1 MEAQEKKDRVT
12 LAVVGDIMS
21 NRDSP
26 EAVRSIIELSVPV
39 LKAFDLRFCQLE
51 NILSEKGTASTVGR
65 VPARAHPRNVEAL
78 TLGGFDVVSFASNH
92 CLDWGIEAMLDTIE
106 LVRGKGI
113 QLFGAGKDIEDAR
126 KPVIVEKNGIRI
138 GFLGYNSIL
147 PYGYWA
153 DVKKPGCAPLRV
165 RTHYEMV
172 EHDQPGSPPRILT
185 YPYKEDMDAMLQ
197 DIQAAKTQAD
207 VVLLSLHW
215 GLHFTRAKLATYQ
228 QEVAHAA
235 IDAGADVIIG
245 THSHILKGIETYK
258 GKAIFYSLGN
268 FALDSGWTKSWPNLT
283 PGQKEMLQLYNIEI
297 DPAWARTYPHP
308 AESRNTMVV
317 TLTLRKG
324 GIEKVSFLPAL
335 INIKAQA
342 RVLRRTDEE
351 FENVVKYVEEITEEA
366 GLNGRYARH
375 GDEVVV
381 LT

>member
-1 MEAQEKKDRVT
+1 MEMQGKEARIT
-12 LAVVGDIMS
+12 LAAVGDIMS

-26 EAVRSIIELSVPV
+26 DAVRSIIELSAPV
-39 LKAFDLRFCQLE
+39 LKKYDLRFCQLE

-78 TLGGFDVVSFASNH
+78 TIGGFDVVSFASNH

-106 LVRGKGI
+106 LVRSKGI
-113 QLFGAGKDIEDAR
+113 QVVGAGKDSEEAR
-126 KPVIVEKNGIRI
+126 RPVIVEKKGIRV

-165 RTHYEMV
+165 VTHYEMV
-172 EHDQPGSPPRILT
+172 EHEQPGTPPRILT
-185 YPYKEDMDAMLQ
+185 YPHKEDMDAMLQ
-197 DIQAAKTQAD
+197 DIRALKAQAD

-258 GKAIFYSLGN
+258 GKVIFYSLGN

-283 PGQKEMLQLYNIEI
+283 PGQKEMLELYNIQI

-308 AESRNTMVV
+308 PESRNTMVV
-317 TLTLRKG
+317 TLTIGKG
-324 GIEKVSFLPAL
+324 GIEKVAFLPAL

-342 RVLRRTDEE
+342 CVLRRTEKG
-351 FENVVKYVEEITEEA
+351 FEDVVKYVEEITKEA
-366 GLNGRYARH
+366 GLNARYAPE